1 MSDTRVL
8 LPLWLD
14 NYIPLSNS
22 SYAIDIQWFAAE
34 DEGRTEDPTEQ
45 KIKKSREE
53 GKVAKS
59 SEFTS
64 AIVLLFPIIV
74 IGIIGPYMLNQMS
87 EMMSFFLS
95 ISVQSEVVGEG
106 RIVRAFIGYFI
117 KLVAPVGIVAFF
129 AALLSNVL
137 QVGFLFSL
145 KPITPDLNKIKP
157 DIIKFIKKSFL
168 STEALFN
175 LGKSLFKVAIISV
188 IAYIN
193 IRKELGNIIGFLTSS
208 FAYSFKATAAISFKI
223 LIEAALAMLVLAI
236 PDYFFQRKQHLESL
250 KMTKQEVKEERKTTE
265 GDPLVRNR
273 LRERMREIMTQNMLQ
288 KVPEADVIITNPT
301 HFAIGMEWARESMA
315 APVVIAKGQDNM
327 AQRIKA
333 IARDNDVPIIENKP
347 LARGLYAEVE
357 IGEVIPEKYYQVM
370 AIVFAE
376 VYQMNENEQ
385 EVS

>member
-1 MSDTRVL
+1 MSKSAALTS
-8 LPLWLD
+8 WWME
-14 NYIPLSNS
+14 NYIPLEDS
-22 SYAIDIQWFAAE
+22 SFSIDIQWFAAE

-45 KIKKSREE
+45 KIRKSREE

-59 SEFTS
+59 SEFSS

-74 IGIIGPYMLNQMS
+74 IGLLGPYMLNQMS
-87 EMMSFFLS
+87 EMMNFFLS
-95 ISVQSEVVGEG
+95 ISVQSEVAGES
-106 RIVRAFIGYFI
+106 RIVKAFVLYFM
-117 KLVAPVGIVAFF
+117 KLVGPIIIVAFS
-129 AALLSNVL
+129 AALLSNIL

-157 DIIKFIKKSFL
+157 DFIKFIKKSFF
-168 STEALFN
+168 SSEALFN
-175 LGKSLFKVAIISV
+175 LGKSLFKVAIIGV

-193 IRKELGNIIGFLTSS
+193 ISKELENIVGFLISG
-208 FAYSFKATAAISFKI
+208 FAYSFKTIAVISFKI

-236 PDYFFQRKQHLESL
+236 PDYFFQKKQHTESI

-301 HFAIGMEWARESMA
+301 HFAVGMEWARDSMA
-315 APVVIAKGQDNM
+315 APIVVAKGQDNM

-333 IARDNDVPIIENKP
+333 IARDNDVPVIENKP
-347 LARGLYAEVE
+347 LARGLFAEVE

-376 VYQMNENEQ
+376 VYQMSGKEQ

>member
-1 MSDTRVL
+1 MSDTSVVM
-8 LPLWLD
+8 PWWLD
-14 NYIPLSNS
+14 NYTPLSNS

-45 KIKKSREE
+45 KIRKSREE

-95 ISVQSEVVGEG
+95 ISVQSEVVGES
-106 RIVRAFIGYFI
+106 RLVKAFVLYFI
-117 KLVAPVGIVAFF
+117 KLVGPIVIVAFS
-129 AALLSNVL
+129 AALLSNIL

-157 DIIKFIKKSFL
+157 DIIKFVKKSFL
-168 STEALFN
+168 SSEALFN

-193 IRKELGNIIGFLTSS
+193 IHKELENIIGFLNSS
-208 FAYSFKATAAISFKI
+208 FAYSFTAITVISFKI

-236 PDYFFQRKQHLESL
+236 PDYFFQRKQHTESL

-301 HFAIGMEWARESMA
+301 HFAVGMEWSRESMA

-333 IARDNDVPIIENKP
+333 IARDNDVPIVENKP

-376 VYQMNENEQ
+376 VYQMNEKEQ

>member
-1 MSDTRVL
+1 MENV
-8 LPLWLD
+8 PLYPWWTK
-14 NYIPLSNS
+14 NYISLENS
-22 SYAIDIQWFAAE
+22 EFNIGIQWFAAE
-34 DEGRTEDPTEQ
+34 DEGRTEDATEQ
-45 KIKKSREE
+45 KIRKSREE

-64 AIVLLFPIIV
+64 AIVLLFPTIA
-74 IGIIGPYMLNQMS
+74 IGILSPYMLRQMS
-87 EMMSFFLS
+87 EMMHYFLS
-95 ISVQSEVVGEG
+95 ISVESNILGEG
-106 RIVRAFIGYFI
+106 RIVKAFLLYFVKLVGPVALIAFISAFI
-117 KLVAPVGIVAFF
+117 
-129 AALLSNVL
+129 SNVM
-137 QVGFLFSL
+137 QVGFMFSV
-145 KPITPDLNKIKP
+145 KPITPDLNKISP
-157 DIIKFIKKSFL
+157 NIIKFLQKSFA

-175 LGKSLFKVAIISV
+175 LGKSLFKVALISV

-193 IRKELGNIIGFLTSS
+193 IKKELGTMIGFLTADFS
-208 FAYSFKATAAISFKI
+208 YSFRTIAVISFRI
-223 LIEAALAMLVLAI
+223 LIEASLAMLLLAI
-236 PDYFFQRKQHLESL
+236 PDYFFQHQKHKESL

-301 HFAIGMEWARESMA
+301 HFAVGMEWARESMI

-327 AQRIKA
+327 AQNIKK
-333 IARDNDVPIIENKP
+333 IARENDVPVIENKP
-347 LARGLYAEVE
+347 LARGLFAEVE

-376 VYQMNENEQ
+376 VYQMNGKKQ

>member
-1 MSDTRVL
+1 MIKPIAFTPWWL
-8 LPLWLD
+8 EEFTPLAE
-14 NYIPLSNS
+14 SA
-22 SYAIDIQWFAAE
+22 YAIDIQWFAAE

-45 KIKKSREE
+45 KIRKSREE

-74 IGIIGPYMLNQMS
+74 IGILGPYMLNQMS
-87 EMMSFFLS
+87 EMMNFFLS
-95 ISVQSEVVGEG
+95 ISVEADVVVEA
-106 RIVRAFIGYFI
+106 RVVKAFITYFLR
-117 KLVAPVGIVAFF
+117 LVGPVVIVAFS
-129 AALLSNVL
+129 AALLSNIL

-157 DIIKFIKKSFL
+157 DIIKFVKKSFL

-175 LGKSLFKVAIISV
+175 LGKSLFKVAIISI

-193 IRKELGNIIGFLTSS
+193 IHKEIENIIGFLSSS
-208 FAYSFKATAAISFKI
+208 FAYSFKAIAVISFKI

-236 PDYFFQRKQHLESL
+236 PDYFFQKKQHTESI

-265 GDPLVRNR
+265 GDPLVKNR

-301 HFAIGMEWARESMA
+301 HFAVGMEWARDSMI

-327 AQRIKA
+327 AQRIKS
-333 IARDNDVPIIENKP
+333 IARDNDIPIIENKP

-357 IGEVIPEKYYQVM
+357 IGEIIPEKYYQVM

-376 VYQMNENEQ
+376 VYQMSGKEQ

>member
-1 MSDTRVL
+1 MREEDVL
-8 LPLWLD
+8 MPWWLESFTPLAE
-14 NYIPLSNS
+14 S
-22 SYAIDIQWFAAE
+22 SVAIDIQWFAAE

-45 KIKKSREE
+45 KIRKSREE

-64 AIVLLFPIIV
+64 SIVLIFPIIL
-74 IGIIGPYMLNQMS
+74 IGILGPYMLNQMS
-87 EMMSFFLS
+87 EMIYFFLS
-95 ISVQSEVVGEG
+95 ISVQSEVLGES
-106 RIVRAFIGYFI
+106 RLIQAFLLYFL
-117 KLVAPVGIVAFF
+117 KLVGPVVIVAFA
-129 AALLSNVL
+129 AALLSNIL

-145 KPITPDLNKIKP
+145 KPITPDFNKIKP
-157 DIIKFIKKSFL
+157 DIIKFVKKSFL
-168 STEALFN
+168 SSEALFN
-175 LGKSLFKVAIISV
+175 LGKSLFKVAIIGL

-193 IRKELGNIIGFLTSS
+193 IRNELENIVGFLTTG
-208 FAYSFKATAAISFKI
+208 FAYSFKAISIISFKI
-223 LIEAALAMLVLAI
+223 LIEASLFMLVLAI
-236 PDYFFQRKQHLESL
+236 PDYFFQRKQHMESL

-273 LRERMREIMTQNMLQ
+273 LRERMREIMTSNMLQ

-301 HFAIGMEWARESMA
+301 HFAVGMEWARDSMV

-327 AQRIKA
+327 AQRIKS
-333 IARDNDVPIIENKP
+333 IARENDVPIIENKP

-376 VYQMNENEQ
+376 VYQMDGKEQ

>member
-1 MSDTRVL
+1 MKNA
-8 LPLWLD
+8 PMAPWWIK
-14 NYIPLSNS
+14 NYIPLENS
-22 SYAIDIQWFAAE
+22 EFNIGIQWFAAE

-45 KIKKSREE
+45 KIRKSREE

-64 AIVLLFPIIV
+64 AIVLLFPIIT
-74 IGIIGPYMLNQMS
+74 IGILGPYMLRQMS
-87 EMMSFFLS
+87 EMMHYFLS
-95 ISVQSEVVGEG
+95 ISVESNILGEG
-106 RIVRAFIGYFI
+106 RIVKAFSLYMI
-117 KLVAPVGIVAFF
+117 KLVGPVALIAFISAF
-129 AALLSNVL
+129 LSNVM
-137 QVGFLFSL
+137 QVGFLFSV
-145 KPITPDLNKIKP
+145 KPITPDLNKISP
-157 DIIKFIKKSFL
+157 NIVKFLQKSFV

-193 IRKELGNIIGFLTSS
+193 IRKELGNMIGFLTAGFS
-208 FAYSFKATAAISFKI
+208 YSFRTIAVISFKI
-223 LIEAALAMLVLAI
+223 LIEASLAMLILAI
-236 PDYFFQRKQHLESL
+236 PDYFFQRQKHKESL

-301 HFAIGMEWARESMA
+301 HFAVGMEWARDSMI

-327 AQRIKA
+327 AQNIKK
-333 IARDNDVPIIENKP
+333 IARENDVPIIENKP
-347 LARGLYAEVE
+347 LARGLFAEVE

-370 AIVFAE
+370 AIVLAE
-376 VYQMNENEQ
+376 VYQMDGKKQ
-385 EVS
+385 DVS

>member
-1 MSDTRVL
+1 MINDNTLS
-8 LPLWLD
+8 PWWLE
-14 NYIPLSNS
+14 NYIPPGNS
-22 SYAIDIQWFAAE
+22 EFAIDIQWFAAE

-45 KIKKSREE
+45 KLRKSREE

-64 AIVLLFPIIV
+64 AIVLLFPIIA
-74 IGIIGPYMLNQMS
+74 IGILSPYMLRQMS
-87 EMMSFFLS
+87 EMMHYFLS
-95 ISVQSEVVGEG
+95 ISVESNILGEA
-106 RIVRAFIGYFI
+106 RLIRAFFLYFV
-117 KLVAPVGIVAFF
+117 KLVGPVAVIAF
-129 AALLSNVL
+129 AAAFLSNVL
-137 QVGFLFSL
+137 QVGFMFST
-145 KPITPDLNKIKP
+145 KPITPDLNKITP
-157 DIIKFIKKSFL
+157 NFVKFVQKSFL
-168 STEALFN
+168 SSEALFN
-175 LGKSLFKVAIISV
+175 LAKSLFKVVIISV

-193 IRKELGNIIGFLTSS
+193 IRKELENLMGFLTAE
-208 FAYSFKATAAISFKI
+208 FAYSFKTISVISFKI
-223 LIEAALAMLVLAI
+223 LIEAALAMLLLAI
-236 PDYFFQRKQHLESL
+236 PDYFFQKKQHIESL

-288 KVPEADVIITNPT
+288 KVPDADVIITNPT
-301 HFAIGMEWARESMA
+301 HFAVGMEWSRESMT

-327 AQRIKA
+327 AQRIKS

-357 IGEVIPEKYYQVM
+357 IGEIIPEKYYQVM

-376 VYQMNENEQ
+376 VYQMAEKKK

>member
-1 MSDTRVL
+1 MSERL
-8 LPLWLD
+8 RPWWLEE
-14 NYIPLSNS
+14 YIPLSES
-22 SYAIDIQWFAAE
+22 SFSMDIQWFAAE

-45 KIKKSREE
+45 KIRKSREE

-59 SEFTS
+59 SEFSS

-74 IGIIGPYMLNQMS
+74 IGILGPYMLRQMS
-87 EMMSFFLS
+87 EMVHFFLS
-95 ISVQSEVVGEG
+95 ISVESNILGEG
-106 RIVRAFIGYFI
+106 RIVKAFVTYLI
-117 KLVAPVGIVAFF
+117 KLVGPVMIVAFS
-129 AALLSNVL
+129 AALLSNIL

-157 DIIKFIKKSFL
+157 DFIKFAKKSFL
-168 STEALFN
+168 SSEALFN
-175 LGKSLFKVAIISV
+175 LSKSLFKVAIIGV

-193 IRKELGNIIGFLTSS
+193 INKELENIIGFLSSS
-208 FAYSFKATAAISFKI
+208 FAYSFQATAVISFKI

-236 PDYFFQRKQHLESL
+236 PDYFFQRKQHTESI

-301 HFAIGMEWARESMA
+301 HFAVGMEWSRESMA

-327 AQRIKA
+327 AKRIKS
-333 IARDNDVPIIENKP
+333 IARENNVPIIENKP
-347 LARGLYAEVE
+347 LARGLFAEVE
-357 IGEVIPEKYYQVM
+357 IGEIIPEKYYQVM

-376 VYQMNENEQ
+376 VYQMGEKEQ

>member
-1 MSDTRVL
+1 MSRNKALMQWWMED
-8 LPLWLD
+8 
-14 NYIPLSNS
+14 YIPLEDSLF
-22 SYAIDIQWFAAE
+22 AMDIQWFAAE

-45 KIKKSREE
+45 KIRKSREE

-74 IGIIGPYMLNQMS
+74 IGILGPYMLNQMS
-87 EMMSFFLS
+87 EMMNFFLS
-95 ISVQSEVVGEG
+95 ISVQSEIVGEG
-106 RIVRAFIGYFI
+106 RIVKAFVLYFM
-117 KLVAPVGIVAFF
+117 KLVGPIIIVAFS

-157 DIIKFIKKSFL
+157 DIIKFAKKSFL
-168 STEALFN
+168 SSEALFN
-175 LGKSLFKVAIISV
+175 LGKSLFKVAIIGV

-193 IRKELGNIIGFLTSS
+193 ISKELENIVGFLISG
-208 FAYSFKATAAISFKI
+208 FAYSFKSIAVISFKI

-236 PDYFFQRKQHLESL
+236 PDYFFQRKQHTESL

-301 HFAIGMEWARESMA
+301 HFAVGMEWSRESMA

-327 AQRIKA
+327 AQRIKS

-376 VYQMNENEQ
+376 VYQMDGKEQ

>member
-1 MSDTRVL
+1 MIN
-8 LPLWLD
+8 D
-14 NYIPLSNS
+14 NTLSPWWVTDYIPLNESG
-22 SYAIDIQWFAAE
+22 YAIGIQWFAAE

-45 KIKKSREE
+45 KIRKSREE

-64 AIVLLFPIIV
+64 AIVLLFPIIT
-74 IGIIGPYMLNQMS
+74 IGILSPYMLKNMS
-87 EMMSFFLS
+87 EMMHYFLT
-95 ISVQSEVVGEG
+95 ISVESTIIGET
-106 RIVRAFIGYFI
+106 RLVRAFLLYFV
-117 KLVAPVGIVAFF
+117 KLVGPVAVVAF
-129 AALLSNVL
+129 AAAFLSNVL
-137 QVGFLFSL
+137 QVGFMFST
-145 KPITPDLNKIKP
+145 KPITPDLNKITP
-157 DIIKFIKKSFL
+157 NFVKFVQKSFL

-175 LGKSLFKVAIISV
+175 LAKSLFKVAIISV

-193 IRKELGNIIGFLTSS
+193 IRKELENLMGFLTADFS
-208 FAYSFKATAAISFKI
+208 YSFKAISVISFKI
-223 LIEAALAMLVLAI
+223 LIEAALAMLLLAI
-236 PDYFFQRKQHLESL
+236 PDYFFQKKKHIESL

-288 KVPEADVIITNPT
+288 KVPDADVIITNPT
-301 HFAIGMEWARESMA
+301 HFAVGMEWSRDSMT

-327 AQRIKA
+327 AQRIKS
-333 IARDNDVPIIENKP
+333 IARDNDVPVIENKP

-357 IGEVIPEKYYQVM
+357 IGEIIPEKYYQVM

-376 VYQMNENEQ
+376 VYQMDEKKQ

>member
-1 MSDTRVL
+1 MSDIQIVH
-8 LPLWLD
+8 PWWLEKSA
-14 NYIPLSNS
+14 PLSES
-22 SYAIDIQWFAAE
+22 EYAIDLQWFAAE

-45 KIKKSREE
+45 KIKKSRDD

-59 SEFTS
+59 SEFSS

-74 IGIIGPYMLNQMS
+74 IGILGPYMLRQMS
-87 EMMSFFLS
+87 EMMYYFLT
-95 ISVQSEVVGEG
+95 ISVETDVTGEG
-106 RIVRAFIGYFI
+106 RILKAFITYFI
-117 KLVAPVGIVAFF
+117 KLVGPIVIVAFS
-129 AALLSNVL
+129 AALLSNIL

-157 DIIKFIKKSFL
+157 DIIKFVKKSFL
-168 STEALFN
+168 SSEALFN
-175 LGKSLFKVAIISV
+175 LGKSLFKVAIIAV

-193 IRKELGNIIGFLTSS
+193 IRNELENIMSFLLAG
-208 FAYSFKATAAISFKI
+208 FAYAFKTIAVISFKI
-223 LIEAALAMLVLAI
+223 LVEAALAMLVLAI
-236 PDYFFQRKQHLESL
+236 PDYFFQRKQHIESI

-288 KVPEADVIITNPT
+288 KVPEADVVITNPT
-301 HFAIGMEWARESMA
+301 HFAIGMEWARDSMP
-315 APVVIAKGQDNM
+315 APIVIAKGQDNM
-327 AQRIKA
+327 AQRIKS
-333 IARDNDVPIIENKP
+333 IAKDNDVPIIENKP

-357 IGEVIPEKYYQVM
+357 IGEIIPEKYYQVM

-376 VYQMNENEQ
+376 VYQMNEKEQ

>member
-1 MSDTRVL
+1 MSDGISL
-8 LPLWLD
+8 MPWWLED
-14 NYIPLSNS
+14 YTSLEDS
-22 SYAIDIQWFAAE
+22 SFAIDIQWFAAE

-45 KIKKSREE
+45 KIRKSREE

-74 IGIIGPYMLNQMS
+74 IGILGPYMLNQMS
-87 EMMSFFLS
+87 EMMHFFLS
-95 ISVQSEVVGEG
+95 ITVQSEVAGEG
-106 RIVRAFIGYFI
+106 RIVKAFVLYFV
-117 KLVAPVGIVAFF
+117 KLVGPIVIVAFS
-129 AALLSNVL
+129 AALLSNIL

-157 DIIKFIKKSFL
+157 DIIKFVKKSFF
-168 STEALFN
+168 SSESLFN
-175 LGKSLFKVAIISV
+175 LGKSLFKVAIISF
-188 IAYIN
+188 IAYLN
-193 IRKELGNIIGFLTSS
+193 IVKEIENIIGFLSTS
-208 FAYSFKATAAISFKI
+208 FGYSFKAISIISFKI
-223 LIEAALAMLVLAI
+223 LIEAALAMLALAI

-250 KMTKQEVKEERKTTE
+250 KMSKQEVKEERKTTE

-273 LRERMREIMTQNMLQ
+273 LRERMREIMTSNMLQ

-301 HFAIGMEWARESMA
+301 HFAVGMEWSRDSMV

-327 AQRIKA
+327 AQRIKS
-333 IARDNDVPIIENKP
+333 IARENDVPVIENKP

-357 IGEVIPEKYYQVM
+357 IGEIIPEKYYQVM

-376 VYQMNENEQ
+376 VYQMSGKEQ

>member
-1 MSDTRVL
+1 MSKILTL
-8 LPLWLD
+8 TPWWLED
-14 NYIPLSNS
+14 YPPLSDS
-22 SYAIDIQWFAAE
+22 SFAIDIQWFAAE

-45 KIKKSREE
+45 KIRKSREE

-74 IGIIGPYMLNQMS
+74 IGILAPYMLRQMS
-87 EMMSFFLS
+87 EMMHFFLS
-95 ISVQSEVVGEG
+95 ISVQSEVGGEG
-106 RIVRAFIGYFI
+106 RIVKAFVLYFM
-117 KLVAPVGIVAFF
+117 KLVGPIVIVAFSS
-129 AALLSNVL
+129 ALLSNIL

-157 DIIKFIKKSFL
+157 DLIKFVKKSFF
-168 STEALFN
+168 SSESLFN

-193 IRKELGNIIGFLTSS
+193 IKKELENIIGFLSSS
-208 FAYSFKATAAISFKI
+208 FSYSFKAIAVISFKI

-301 HFAIGMEWARESMA
+301 HFAVGMEWSRDSMA

-327 AQRIKA
+327 AQRIKS

-357 IGEVIPEKYYQVM
+357 IGEIIPEKYYQVM

-376 VYQMNENEQ
+376 VYQMNGKEQ

>member
-1 MSDTRVL
+1 MSKNRAL
-8 LPLWLD
+8 SPWWLEE
-14 NYIPLSNS
+14 YIPLANS

-45 KIKKSREE
+45 KIRKSREE

-64 AIVLLFPIIV
+64 AIVMLFPIIV
-74 IGIIGPYMLNQMS
+74 IGVLGPYMLSQMS

-106 RIVRAFIGYFI
+106 RLVKAFVLYFV
-117 KLVAPVGIVAFF
+117 KLVGPIVIVAFS
-129 AALLSNVL
+129 AALLSNIL

-157 DIIKFIKKSFL
+157 DLIKFIKKSFF
-168 STEALFN
+168 SSEALFN
-175 LGKSLFKVAIISV
+175 LGKSLFKVAIIGV

-193 IRKELGNIIGFLTSS
+193 ISKELENIVGFLISG
-208 FAYSFKATAAISFKI
+208 FAYSFKTIAVISFKI

-236 PDYFFQRKQHLESL
+236 PDYFFQKKQHTESI

-301 HFAIGMEWARESMA
+301 HFAVGMEWARDSMA
-315 APVVIAKGQDNM
+315 APIVVAKGQDNM

-333 IARDNDVPIIENKP
+333 IARDNDVPVIENKP
-347 LARGLYAEVE
+347 LARGLFAEVE

-376 VYQMNENEQ
+376 VYQMSGKEQ

>member
-1 MSDTRVL
+1 MSDSISLTPWWL
-8 LPLWLD
+8 EDYTSLD
-14 NYIPLSNS
+14 NS
-22 SYAIDIQWFAAE
+22 SFAIDIQWFAAE
-34 DEGRTEDPTEQ
+34 DEGRTEDATEQ
-45 KIKKSREE
+45 KIRKSREE

-74 IGIIGPYMLNQMS
+74 IGILGPYMLNQMS
-87 EMMSFFLS
+87 EMMHFFLS
-95 ISVQSEVVGEG
+95 ISVQSEVAGEG
-106 RIVRAFIGYFI
+106 RIVKAFVSYFL
-117 KLVAPVGIVAFF
+117 KLVGPIVIVAFSS
-129 AALLSNVL
+129 ALLANIL

-157 DIIKFIKKSFL
+157 DIIKFVKKSFF
-168 STEALFN
+168 SSESLFN
-175 LGKSLFKVAIISV
+175 LGKSLFKVAIISF
-188 IAYIN
+188 IAYLN
-193 IRKELGNIIGFLTSS
+193 IVKELENIIGFLTTS
-208 FAYSFKATAAISFKI
+208 FAYSFKAISIISFKI
-223 LIEAALAMLVLAI
+223 LIEAALAMLALAI

-250 KMTKQEVKEERKTTE
+250 KMSKQEVKEERKTTE

-273 LRERMREIMTQNMLQ
+273 LRERMREIMTNNMLQ
-288 KVPEADVIITNPT
+288 KVPDADVIITNPT
-301 HFAIGMEWARESMA
+301 HFAVGMEWSRDSMV

-327 AQRIKA
+327 AQRIKS

-357 IGEVIPEKYYQVM
+357 IGDIIPEKYYQVM

-376 VYQMNENEQ
+376 VYQMSGKEQ

>member
-1 MSDTRVL
+1 MDNASIY
-8 LPLWLD
+8 PWWLQD
-14 NYIPLSNS
+14 YIPLEKSEFN
-22 SYAIDIQWFAAE
+22 IDIQWFAAE

-45 KIKKSREE
+45 KIRKSREE

-64 AIVLLFPIIV
+64 AIVLLFPIIA
-74 IGIIGPYMLNQMS
+74 IGILGPYMLKQMS
-87 EMMSFFLS
+87 EMMHYFLS
-95 ISVQSEVVGEG
+95 ISVESNILGEG
-106 RIVRAFIGYFI
+106 RIVKAFSLYLI
-117 KLVAPVGIVAFF
+117 KLVGPIALIAFI
-129 AALLSNVL
+129 AAFVSNVM
-137 QVGFLFSL
+137 QVGFLFSV
-145 KPITPDLNKIKP
+145 KPITPDLNKISP
-157 DIIKFIKKSFL
+157 NIIKFLQKSFV

-193 IRKELGNIIGFLTSS
+193 IRKELGNMIGFLESGFS
-208 FAYSFKATAAISFKI
+208 YSFSTVTVISFKI
-223 LIEAALAMLVLAI
+223 LIEASMAMLLLAI
-236 PDYFFQRKQHLESL
+236 PDYFFQRQKHKESL

-301 HFAIGMEWARESMA
+301 HFAVGMEWARDSMI

-327 AQRIKA
+327 AQSIKK
-333 IARDNDVPIIENKP
+333 IARENDVPIVENKP
-347 LARGLYAEVE
+347 LARGLFAEVE
-357 IGEVIPEKYYQVM
+357 IGEVIPEEYYQVM

-376 VYQMNENEQ
+376 IYQMDGKKQ